1 MRVALLGAVLL
12 LSACATDRLKV
23 NPPAGIDFSGK
34 WKLNQAESD
43 DPMQLFKAQNAAD
56 KPQQD
61 PSGGEAP
68 PPRSHR
74 SGGRMGPN
82 GAQGSLGPQPP
93 PLAAMSGPLRWPGR
107 ELEVKQVAG
116 VVAFTSDEQNRVC
129 QPDSDR
135 KVAKKADPRD
145 RSAPVA
151 HETQTF
157 CGWLDSTLVVHGAQ
171 PDDGRAAAY
180 EEHYD
185 LSDDRQR
192 LVETIVFK
200 SGRSNG
206 YTLSRVWDR
215 VSQ

>member
-1 MRVALLGAVLL
+1 MRVALIGAVLL
-12 LSACATDRLKV
+12 LSACATDRLGV
-23 NPPAGIDFSGK
+23 NPPAGIDFTGK

-43 DPMQLFKAQNAAD
+43 DPMQLFKAQNAVD
-56 KPQQD
+56 HPQD
-61 PSGGEAP
+61 SSGGGDSP
-68 PPRSHR
+68 PPRAR
-74 SGGRMGPN
+74 RGRVGPN
-82 GAQGSLGPQPP
+82 GAAGNLGPQAP
-93 PLAAMSGPLRWPGR
+93 PLAVMSGPLRWPGR

-116 VVAFTSDEQNRVC
+116 VVAFTSDQQNRVC

-135 KVAKKADPRD
+135 KVVKKPDPRD
-145 RSAPVA
+145 RSAPAA
-151 HETQTF
+151 HEMQTF
-157 CGWLDSTLVVHGAQ
+157 CGWLDATLVVHGAQ

-185 LSDDRQR
+185 LSEDRQR

-215 VSQ
+215 VTQ